1 MIYETIEFL
10 HDLKKEAQRLIPKI
24 IVTNKLMSELL
35 TGQKGRH
42 YEIKKTLV
50 VLYAK
55 NEKIYLIAKDVLEGY
70 KANLRSYFKHR
81 YLQSNF
87 NWIFKRYCKA
97 NTLKKFA
104 KSTLNYNPNLNLD
117 YFDIIDSKEKAYWLG
132 WVFAEG
138 HITKRGG
145 IQIEIGLKDEIL
157 VIRFAKAIG
166 FELSNINYKGRIR
179 DDNSSETITILINFQ
194 DSRFI
199 GHLINKGLNMG
210 KKSEFIILPDLGDIY
225 NKRVRELYMAF
236 LLGYFDGDGEEG
248 SSRIY
253 SNSYKFL
260 YQIKKKFR
268 LDSKLSEQK
277 YMTKDGDEKTKYMMY
292 LTADLFNEMLH
303 NYDFS
308 LKRKRIKLVDSKLRA
323 KQLERARSMRRE
335 KFMFSREQLQIL
347 LFKMPKIQIAKLHIQ
362 KFGIEIGRTTV
373 DRYARNWGLKM
384 PSAYYWT
391 GKKFLDNL
399 DDYL

>member
-1 MIYETIEFL
+1 MIYNTIDFL
-10 HDLKKEAQRLIPKI
+10 DDLKKETQKLMPGK
-24 IVTNKLMSELL
+24 IVTNKIMSELL

-42 YEIKKTLV
+42 YETKKTLV
-50 VLYAK
+50 ERYTK
-55 NEKIYLIAKDVLEGY
+55 NEKIYLIAEDVLEGY
-70 KANLRSYFKHR
+70 KANLKSYSKDK
-81 YLQSNF
+81 YQQSNF
-87 NWIFKRYCKA
+87 DWIFKRYCQA
-97 NTLKKFA
+97 NSLKKFA

-117 YFDIIDSKEKAYWLG
+117 YFDIIDLKEKAYWLG

-145 IQIEIGLKDEIL
+145 VQIEIGLKDEIL

-166 FELSNINYKGRIR
+166 FELSNITYKNRIK
-179 DDNSSETITILINFQ
+179 DDRSETTTVLITFQ

-199 GHLINKGLNMG
+199 GHLLEKGLVMG
-210 KKSEFIILPDLGDIY
+210 KKSEFIILPDLGDIH

-253 SNSYKFL
+253 SNSYKFF
-260 YQIKKKFR
+260 YQIKKKFK
-268 LDSKLSEQK
+268 LDSKISEQK

-292 LTADLFNEMLH
+292 LTADLFNEMLY

-308 LKRKRIKLVDSKLRA
+308 LGRKRIKLVDSKLRA
-323 KQLERARSMRRE
+323 KQLERARAMRRE

-347 LFKMPKIQIAKLHIQ
+347 LFKMPKIQIAKLHL
-362 KFGIEIGRTTV
+362 KKLGIEIGRTTV
-373 DRYARNWGLKM
+373 DRYARKLGLKM
-384 PSAYYWT
+384 PPAYYWT

>member
-1 MIYETIEFL
+1 
-10 HDLKKEAQRLIPKI
+10 
-24 IVTNKLMSELL
+24 MSELL

-42 YEIKKTLV
+42 YETKKTLV
-50 VLYAK
+50 ERYTK
-55 NEKIYLIAKDVLEGY
+55 NEKIYLIAEDVLEGY
-70 KANLRSYFKHR
+70 KANLKSYSKDK
-81 YLQSNF
+81 YQQSNF
-87 NWIFKRYCKA
+87 DWIFKRYCQA
-97 NTLKKFA
+97 NSLKKFA

-117 YFDIIDSKEKAYWLG
+117 YFDIIDLKEKAYWLG

-145 IQIEIGLKDEIL
+145 VQIEIGLKDEIL

-166 FELSNINYKGRIR
+166 FELSNITYKNRIK
-179 DDNSSETITILINFQ
+179 DDRSETTTVLITFQ

-199 GHLINKGLNMG
+199 GHLLEKGLVMG
-210 KKSEFIILPDLGDIY
+210 KKSEFIILPDLGDIH

-253 SNSYKFL
+253 SNSYKFF
-260 YQIKKKFR
+260 YQIKKKFK
-268 LDSKLSEQK
+268 LDSKISEQK

-292 LTADLFNEMLH
+292 LTADLFNEMLY

-308 LKRKRIKLVDSKLRA
+308 LGRKRIKLVDSKLRA
-323 KQLERARSMRRE
+323 KQLERARAMRRE

-347 LFKMPKIQIAKLHIQ
+347 LFKMPKIQIAKLHL
-362 KFGIEIGRTTV
+362 KKLGIEIGRTTV
-373 DRYARNWGLKM
+373 DRYARKLGLKM
-384 PSAYYWT
+384 PPAYYWT